1 MDYMDVHTFLT
12 IVSCE
17 SLSKA
22 ADLLFVSQPALSH
35 RLTKLE
41 KELGVKLMVRGKGVR
56 NIRLTEEGKHFIP
69 IAEKWEN
76 LYFETQ
82 KIRQSDAKELL
93 RVSNVDSL
101 NESLMTSVCTDFL
114 SRNHQCGLHLTTL
127 RSDAA
132 YEAAENHEIDLG
144 LIMNPRFSRT
154 IRTVPLFEEN
164 LSFVCSVSSDYK
176 GPLVSASLDASDEV
190 YIPWGNTFL
199 RWHDY
204 WFGPAA
210 ETRITM
216 DHMALLE
223 RILSLDHTWAIVPA
237 TIAAKLV
244 KTGKIRRV
252 PLEDGPAPRTCYGI
266 LKQNEKERSWI
277 ADFIKEFIRQA
288 EKTPEI
294 RVLETSRQ
302 PSYE

>member
-35 RLTKLE
+35 RLSKLE
-41 KELGVKLMVRGKGVR
+41 KELNVKLMVRGKGVR
-56 NIRLTEEGKHFIP
+56 NIRLTEEGKQFVS
-69 IAEKWEN
+69 IAQKWEV

-82 KIRQSDAKELL
+82 KIRQTDVRSLI

-101 NESLMTSVCTDFL
+101 NEGIMTNTCSDFL
-114 SRNHQCGLHLTTL
+114 MHHKQCRLHVTTL

-132 YEAAENHEIDLG
+132 YAAAENHEIDLG
-144 LIMNPRFSRT
+144 LIMNPRFSRM

-164 LSFVCSVSSDYK
+164 LSFVCGKSSDYR
-176 GPLVSASLDASDEV
+176 GPLDSSDLDAADEV

-210 ETRITM
+210 DTRISM

-223 RILSLDHTWAIVPA
+223 KILCLDRAWAIVPA
-237 TIAAKLV
+237 TVAAKLV
-244 KTGKIRRV
+244 KTGNVKRV
-252 PLEDGPAPRTCYGI
+252 PLKDGPDPRICYGI
-266 LKQNEKERSWI
+266 FKENESERPQI
-277 ADFIKEFIRQA
+277 AAFMKEFIRQA
-288 EKTPEI
+288 EKMPEI
-294 RVLETSRQ
+294 RVLKAAG
-302 PSYE
+302 

>member
-22 ADLLFVSQPALSH
+22 AELLFVSQPALSH

-56 NIRLTEEGKHFIP
+56 NIRLTEEGKHFVP
-69 IAEKWEN
+69 IAEKWES

-82 KIRQSDAKELL
+82 KIQKIEGRSLI

-101 NESLMTSVCTDFL
+101 NESLMTRVCTEFL
-114 SRNHQCGLHLTTL
+114 ARNNQCRLHLTTL

-154 IRTVPLFEEN
+154 IRTAPLFEEN
-164 LSFVCSVSSDYK
+164 LSFVCSLSSDY
-176 GPLVSASLDASDEV
+176 GDSLVSADLDAADEV

-210 ETRITM
+210 DTRISM

-223 RILSLDHTWAIVPA
+223 KMLSLDRAWAIVPA

-244 KTGKIRRV
+244 KTKKIKRV
-252 PLEDGPAPRTCYGI
+252 PLEDGPEPRTCYGI
-266 LKQNEKERSWI
+266 LKENENERPWI
-277 ADFIKEFIRQA
+277 TAFIKEFIRQA
-288 EKTPEI
+288 VKTPEI
-294 RVLETSRQ
+294 RVLETSPQ
-302 PSYE
+302 KTYK